1 MIDLKKFYFQNVQE
15 SDYHYKFYD
24 IIKNVNVGY
33 NVFNGYEER
42 DDYEFE
48 VYDTEEAISI
58 PLYQEINTA
67 FYRAGLKNVKAEA
80 AVPVNRVF
88 EYTY

>member
-1 MIDLKKFYFQNVQE
+1 MYSQYF
-15 SDYHYKFYD
+15 
-24 IIKNVNVGY
+24 NVNQVVPFGQEL
-33 NVFNGYEER
+33 NDLVLAGRLEPNEEKR
-42 DDYEFE
+42 KDIYREL
-48 VYDTEEAISI
+48 VNIITEEAISI